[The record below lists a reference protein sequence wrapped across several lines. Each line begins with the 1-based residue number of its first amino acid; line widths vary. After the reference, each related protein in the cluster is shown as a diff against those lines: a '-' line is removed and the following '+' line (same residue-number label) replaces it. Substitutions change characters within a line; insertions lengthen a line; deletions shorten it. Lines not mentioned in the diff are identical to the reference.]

1 MAVFRFL
8 SVIILLAWL
17 SAPVFAEE
25 QIEFV
30 LPSGN
35 IGCVYTPKGGT
46 DVYQPVDGGPELS
59 CDRVE
64 PHYARIILGPKGRG
78 KLYKQVGDASCCS
91 AEPVL
96 AYGKQWKAGPFTCLA
111 SSKGLKCQR
120 SKNGFVMSRSRLE
133 VY

>member
-1 MAVFRFL
+1 MAIFRFL
-8 SVIILLAWL
+8 SAAIVLAGL
-17 SAPVFAEE
+17 ATPVLADK

-35 IGCVYTPKGGT
+35 IGCIYTPKGGT

-64 PHYARIILGPKGRG
+64 PGYARIILGPQGRG

-91 AEPVL
+91 AGPVL
-96 AYGKQWKAGPFTCLA
+96 GYGKTWKAGPFTCQA

-120 SKNGFVMSRSRLE
+120 GKNGFVMSRSRLE